1 MNALGL
7 AGVAMLVLSALPAL
21 ATEADEYVRSIEA
34 YRRDREQ
41 RLRAEDGWLTL
52 VGLFWLEPGKTAF
65 GSDRALPV
73 VLPAG
78 PPKAGTLDLAGGTV
92 RLRAEPGVGLSVGGE
107 KTADRVLADDA
118 GGKPDV
124 VELDRLRFHV
134 IRRGDRFGVR
144 VKDPEAPPR
153 KQFTGLTY
161 YPIDPT
167 LRVVARF
174 EPYEPP
180 REVEVATVAGVVEK
194 MLVPGRLTFELG
206 GASRSLEPL
215 VEKAGEKE
223 LFLIFRDV
231 TSETETYPAGRYLY
245 ATLEGSTAVV
255 DFNRAYNPPCAFTP
269 YATCPLPPRGNR
281 LDVPIRGGEKRYGD
295 H

>member
-1 MNALGL
+1 MLGL
-7 AGVAMLVLSALPAL
+7 AGLAILALPAMGS
-21 ATEADEYVRSIEA
+21 EVDDYVRSIEA

-65 GSDRALPV
+65 GSERALPV

-78 PPKAGTLDLAGGTV
+78 PPKAGTLELAGETV
-92 RLRAEPGVGLSVGGE
+92 RLRAEPGVDLAVGGE

-118 GGKPDV
+118 GGEPDV

-144 VKDPEAPPR
+144 VRDPQAPSR
-153 KQFTGLTY
+153 AHFAGLTY
-161 YPIDPT
+161 YPIDPAF
-167 LRVVARF
+167 RVVARF

-180 REVEVATVAGVVEK
+180 RPVEVATVAGVVEK
-194 MLVPGRLTFELG
+194 MLVPGRLTFDLG

-215 VEKAGEKE
+215 VDEAGEKE
-223 LFLIFRDV
+223 LFLIFRDA
-231 TSETETYPAGRYLY
+231 TSEKETYGAGRYVY

-269 YATCPLPPRGNR
+269 YATCPLPLRGNR
-281 LDVPIRGGEKRYGD
+281 LDVPIRAGEKRYGD